1 MDLKEALQTAIKGE
15 IEGRELYKAAA
26 EKTSDK
32 KAEKVFSMLAE
43 EEQKHFEVLVK
54 IAKEYNEGGEISSP
68 NLPSPASFED
78 AESPIFSREFKDK
91 VADFDMTALS
101 IGIKLELESEKF
113 YRDSARDT
121 EVEKV
126 KNLFNR
132 LAEWEK
138 DHYNYLQKQIGFFNS
153 YYTNKYSFARF

>member
-1 MDLKEALQTAIKGE
+1 MDLKKALQTAIKGE
-15 IEGRELYKAAA
+15 LEGRELYKAAA

-32 KAEKVFSMLAE
+32 KAKKVFSMLAE
-43 EEQKHFEVLVK
+43 EEQKHLDTLVK
-54 IAKEYNEGGEISSP
+54 MAKEYNEGGDISSP
-68 NLPSPASFED
+68 DLPSPASFED

-113 YRDSARDT
+113 YRDTARDT
-121 EVEKV
+121 GVEKV
-126 KNLFNR
+126 KTLFNR

-138 DHYNYLQKQIGFFNS
+138 EHYNYLHKQIGFFNS
-153 YYTNKYSFARF
+153 YYTNKYSFSRF

>member
-1 MDLKEALQTAIKGE
+1 MDLKKALQTAIKGE
-15 IEGRELYKAAA
+15 LEGRELYKAAA

-32 KAEKVFSMLAE
+32 KAKKVFSMLAE
-43 EEQKHFEVLVK
+43 EEQKHLDTLVK
-54 IAKEYNEGGEISSP
+54 MAKEYNEGGDISSP
-68 NLPSPASFED
+68 DLPSPASFED

-113 YRDSARDT
+113 YRDTAMGT
-121 EVEKV
+121 GVEEMKT
-126 KNLFNR
+126 LFNR

-138 DHYNYLQKQIGFFNS
+138 EHYNYLQKQIGFFNS
-153 YYTNKYSFARF
+153 YYTNKYSFSRF